1 MPALLP
7 GTCLADSLLPVI
19 MKKASAGGNVDDDLR
34 RLVDEFFAARKTVD
48 PFPQWKPDH
57 RAGEEIC
64 VVPISIDGEVVGAL
78 ELNAYPRERQPS
90 FRILIK
96 FLNGCVCRLD
106 NRTDEGPHYN
116 SLNRPTDMPAG
127 PLYEGHFHTWPD
139 NRRFA
144 SMRKLPDHLPN
155 ARELPARVRSFE
167 SALRWF
173 CDECGIDL
181 SGMEIPDLPPRD
193 RLL

>member
-1 MPALLP
+1 M
-7 GTCLADSLLPVI
+7 TEDV
-19 MKKASAGGNVDDDLR
+19 R
-34 RLVDEFFAARKTVD
+34 RLVDEFFAARKTINN
-48 PFPQWKPDH
+48 FPQWRADH

-64 VVPISIDGEVVGAL
+64 FVPISIDGEVVAAL

-96 FLNGCVCRLD
+96 FMMQDCICRLD
-106 NRTDEGPHYN
+106 NRTEEGPHYN
-116 SLNRPTDMPAG
+116 SANRPDDLPAG
-127 PLYEGHFHTWPD
+127 PLYEGHFHSWPD

-144 SMRKLPDHLPN
+144 SARKLPDRLPN
-155 ARELPARVRSFE
+155 ARELPSKIRTFN

-173 CDECGIDL
+173 CDECSIDL
-181 SGMEIPDLPPRD
+181 SGMKIPDLPPRD